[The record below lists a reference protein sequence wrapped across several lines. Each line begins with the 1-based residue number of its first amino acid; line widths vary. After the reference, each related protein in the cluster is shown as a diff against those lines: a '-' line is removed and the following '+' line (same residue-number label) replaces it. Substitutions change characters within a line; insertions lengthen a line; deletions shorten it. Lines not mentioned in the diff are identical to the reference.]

1 MIALMS
7 LAEFIVCLLGV
18 KSAYVAQRKTYKLNE
33 NEYYQQSSNQE
44 ADTQDVFPSL

>member
-1 MIALMS
+1 MISLLS

-33 NEYYQQSSNQE
+33 NEYYQQSSHRE
-44 ADTQDVFPSL
+44 ADTRDVSLSL